1 MTESPIKLPQATQSL
16 KDMREAMDS
25 GIPTE
30 STVQV
35 LRDLAKKVKELDE
48 ESRESLGAI
57 RAAGRSELE
66 AKRTALIL
74 IGSTLRRI
82 RELDI
87 G

>member
-1 MTESPIKLPQATQSL
+1 
-16 KDMREAMDS
+16 MREAMDS
-25 GIPTE
+25 GISTE

-48 ESRESLGAI
+48 ESQESLKAI

-66 AKRTALIL
+66 AKRTTLIL